1 MDYGTMHIRSIKNV
15 NGEETTRTNMHSS
28 NVIQLVNTRKNKK
41 QLDTV
46 RIAYMRLYGNRWR
59 ELYFKHYVGVWDS
72 ESSSWYSVRTK
83 K

>member
-1 MDYGTMHIRSIKNV
+1 
-15 NGEETTRTNMHSS
+15 MHSS

-46 RIAYMRLYGNRWR
+46 RIAYIRLYGNRWR
-59 ELYFKHYVGVWDS
+59 EQYFKHYVTVWDS
-72 ESSSWYSVRTK
+72 ATDSWYSVRTK